1 MGRGLIIL
9 VSGFIII
16 FGIIQSSLQNRQQI
30 LQQRAPEYYYQEQS
44 RNIAGS
50 MLEIALGNVN
60 NENNFLVPETIDN
73 LEIDM
78 MGGTGKVE
86 IESMSNF
93 RSRMH
98 VKITGE
104 IEKYGG
110 DKAITTID
118 AVFNR
123 KPFSIYAYFTDIE
136 PEIWFGSDDI
146 INGPVHT
153 NGQFH
158 MRGSPTFNGPVTSP
172 NGYEA
177 YPYGD
182 TDPNFNEGANFEASY
197 VELPSDLPDVVA
209 LADQGGL
216 KFDEKIEVKFKKNGQ
231 VQIREFQQTGTA
243 YECVD
248 WRTHWYYG
256 RYCAEYDR
264 VPQYTKGPP
273 QLFSMDDFNGV
284 ISSSEDIEVEG
295 IVNGQ
300 VTVHSEKDIEVMGD
314 LVYENRNYDDP
325 DAGPISDD
333 RLGLVSEGDTIVDED
348 AHRHDNGEDRGQ
360 RAEEGNRKNKDV
372 FIDASILT
380 LGKSFRVEGYDD
392 PEQRGNL
399 YILGGLIQR
408 ERGPVG
414 TFGGWYGETGY
425 KKRYTYDTRF
435 LENSTPGFPRKKR
448 FEIEDWRE
456 STETIK
462 ASEQRQQE
470 NQ

>member
-16 FGIIQSSLQNRQQI
+16 FGIIQSSLQNRQQLI
-30 LQQRAPEYYYQEQS
+30 QQRAPEYYYQEQS

-50 MLEIALGNVN
+50 MLEVALGNVN
-60 NENNFLVPETIDN
+60 YEDNFLRPESINN

-98 VKITGE
+98 VKITGT

-110 DKAITTID
+110 EKAITTID

-123 KPFSIYAYFTDIE
+123 NPFSIYAYFTDVE
-136 PEIWFGSDDI
+136 PEIWFGSDDV

-153 NGQFH
+153 NDQFH
-158 MRGSPTFNGPVTSP
+158 MRGTPFFNGPVTSP
-172 NGYEA
+172 NGYKA
-177 YPYGD
+177 YRYGN
-182 TDPNFNEGANFEASY
+182 TNPEFNGGANFEAAS

-209 LADQGGL
+209 LSDQGGL
-216 KFDEKIEVKFKKNGQ
+216 KFDNKIEVNFKKNGQ
-231 VQIREFQQTGTA
+231 VHIREFEQTGTS

-248 WRTHWYYG
+248 WQRRGLFGGW
-256 RYCAEYDR
+256 YCAEYEEI
-264 VPQYTKGPP
+264 PEYSYGPN
-273 QLFSMDDFNGV
+273 QVFKMEDFNGV
-284 ISSSEDIEVEG
+284 ISSSENIEVEG
-295 IVNGQ
+295 VVNGQ
-300 VTVHSEKDIEVMGD
+300 VTVHSEKDIEIMGD
-314 LVYENRNYDDP
+314 LVYENPNFDNP
-325 DAGPISDD
+325 DEGPISDD
-333 RLGLVSEGDTIVDED
+333 RLGLVSEGDTIVDRD
-348 AHRHDNGEDRGQ
+348 AHRHDNGEDSGRRNENGD
-360 RAEEGNRKNKDV
+360 RKNMDV
-372 FIDASILT
+372 YIDASILT
-380 LGKSFRVEGYDD
+380 LGKSFRVEGYDE
-392 PEQRGNL
+392 PGEKGNL

-414 TFGGWYGETGY
+414 TFGGSYGETGY

-448 FEIEDWRE
+448 FEIQDWRE
-456 STETIK
+456 STVTIK
-462 ASEQRQQE
+462 PDEQQQQE
-470 NQ
+470 E